1 MPTYEYRCTKC
12 GHDFETFQK
21 FSDEPLT
28 ICPRCGAELRKV
40 FNSVGVVFKGSG
52 FYSTDQRSPDGKST
66 SSSLPPAKTESSDA
80 VTPATAKTDKESSA
94 PSKTS
99 ASPSSPDD

>member
-28 ICPRCGAELRKV
+28 VCPTCGAELRKV
-40 FNSVGVVFKGSG
+40 FTSVGVVFKGSG
-52 FYSTDQRSPDGKST
+52 FYSTDNGSHKKGKRAEAAI
-66 SSSLPPAKTESSDA
+66 PPAKSEPATSDA
-80 VTPATAKTDKESSA
+80 AKPDTSKTTPA
-94 PSKTS
+94 
-99 ASPSSPDD
+99 ASVPWKP

>member
-52 FYSTDQRSPDGKST
+52 FYSTDNGSHKGKRAESAMPATKTDSATSDAAKPDVAASAN
-66 SSSLPPAKTESSDA
+66 SSS
-80 VTPATAKTDKESSA
+80 TAD
-94 PSKTS
+94 
-99 ASPSSPDD
+99 

>member
-28 ICPRCGAELRKV
+28 VCPKCGAELRKV

-52 FYSTDQRSPDGKST
+52 FYSTDNGSHKKGKRAEAAI
-66 SSSLPPAKTESSDA
+66 PPAKSEPATSDA
-80 VTPATAKTDKESSA
+80 AKPDTSKTTPA
-94 PSKTS
+94 
-99 ASPSSPDD
+99 ASVPWKP